1 MTEISLKIEVQ
12 TLIQQQK
19 LNWPL
24 AQKNYAGLDEV
35 EARTFNFDGF
45 KVAAQFN
52 PERIRSSAA
61 KTDAQSISER
71 ACFLCEENQPKEQK
85 GIDFIGKYT
94 ILVNPFPIFRDH
106 LTISLKKHSP
116 QEIAPYF
123 DDMLQLSKEL
133 PEFTIFYN
141 GPKCGASA
149 PDHFHFQAGNK
160 NVIPIDSEMDL
171 VLEKHGELLFKNE
184 NTNIMAIGE
193 GYLRKLVVL
202 KSSSAEKLASK
213 FQRILSILNE
223 RGQEGEPMLN
233 VLCNYQNK
241 SWNVVIFPRDKQRPT
256 QFYAEGEEQILVSP
270 ASVEMGGLV
279 ILPRKEDF
287 DKITKE
293 DLRDIY
299 GQVTVKAPSSSPAV
313 AGGGQEGHARDWA
326 WLCSKIGAIE

>member
-1 MTEISLKIEVQ
+1 MTEISLKIEIQ
-12 TLIQQQK
+12 SLIQQQK

-24 AQKNYAGLDEV
+24 AQKNYAGLAEV
-35 EARTFNFDGF
+35 ESRTFIFDGF
-45 KVAAQFN
+45 KVVAQFN

-61 KTDAQSISER
+61 KTDARSISER

-85 GIDFIGKYT
+85 GIGFIGKYT
-94 ILVNPFPIFRDH
+94 ILVNPFPIFPDH
-106 LTISLKKHSP
+106 LTISLKQHLP
-116 QEIAPYF
+116 QEIAAYF

-160 NVIPIDSEMDL
+160 NIMSIDSEIDL
-171 VLEKHGELLFKNE
+171 VSIKYGELLYRNKN
-184 NTNIMAIGE
+184 TSIFAVGE
-193 GYLRKLVVL
+193 GYLRKLILL
-202 KSSSAEKLASK
+202 KSGSAEELASK
-213 FQRILSILNE
+213 FKHILSILNR

-233 VLCNYQNK
+233 VLCNYENG
-241 SWNVVIFPRDKQRPT
+241 SWNVVVFPRDKQRPT
-256 QFYAEGEEQILVSP
+256 QFFAEGEKQILMSP

-293 DLRDIY
+293 DLVDIFS
-299 GQVTVKAPSSSPAV
+299 QMTIHDEDFEQLKN
-313 AGGGQEGHARDWA
+313 
-326 WLCSKIGAIE
+326 KIKFYR